1 METIVEKWAG
11 AVVTLRYKSDGFE
24 MVRPAAFVFER
35 PSGFGWLEPSYA
47 DPLGS
52 PSPAWH
58 EIKAS
63 ITRVS
68 ETLIEFDG
76 PEYSG
81 DIEEYFGQ
89 IEAAP
94 ALEWF
99 KGWLSERGSSWA
111 DERERVV
118 QMGL

>member
-1 METIVEKWAG
+1 MESVVEKWAG
-11 AVVTLRYKSDGFE
+11 AVVTLRRKRDGCE
-24 MVRPAAFVFER
+24 IIRGAAFVFER

-47 DPLGS
+47 DPWGS

-58 EIKAS
+58 EIEAD
-63 ITRVS
+63 ITGVS
-68 ETLIEFDG
+68 RTLIEFDG

-89 IEAAP
+89 TKVAEP
-94 ALEWF
+94 MTWF
-99 KGWLSERGSSWA
+99 EGWLSEQGITWA
-111 DERERVV
+111 AERERVA